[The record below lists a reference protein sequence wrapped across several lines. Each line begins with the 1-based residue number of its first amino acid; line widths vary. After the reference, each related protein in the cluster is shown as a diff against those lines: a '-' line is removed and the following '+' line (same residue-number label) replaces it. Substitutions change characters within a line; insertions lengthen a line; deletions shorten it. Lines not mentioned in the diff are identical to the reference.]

1 MYLWQDH
8 GIFGVF
14 DPEDG
19 WCRPDAD
26 GAEPGG
32 VRGVV
37 CDVIPDGEDMV
48 AWFGVGW
55 IVVLLTG
62 FYLWYWPGVRRW
74 ATAFVIRRGRG
85 RSRSTCRCTR
95 PSASWCGCRS
105 SRSPSPAWRSR
116 SRR

>member
-1 MYLWQDH
+1 MQ
-8 GIFGVF
+8 
-14 DPEDG
+14 
-19 WCRPDAD
+19 
-26 GAEPGG
+26 
-32 VRGVV
+32 GVV

-48 AWFGVGW
+48 AWLAVGF

-85 RSRSTCRCTR
+85 RFAFHMSVHKVVGLVVWMPLLVIAFTG
-95 PSASWCGCRS
+95 A
-105 SRSPSPAWRSR
+105 ASR